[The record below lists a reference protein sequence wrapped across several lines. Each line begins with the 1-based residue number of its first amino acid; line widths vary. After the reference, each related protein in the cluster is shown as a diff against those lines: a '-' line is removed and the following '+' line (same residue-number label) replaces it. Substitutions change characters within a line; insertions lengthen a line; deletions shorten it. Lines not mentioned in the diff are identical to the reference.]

1 MAAQPHVLRFM
12 EEQNVHL
19 QPIRLGEDQYNMRRR
34 ITTRVVPPTKEKDVR
49 ELIRSA
55 LRALFPDAFHAP
67 DYALTPED
75 LARCTGAAVAQA
87 LCDSLPR
94 KQDTKVSLLRKKGP
108 KKCPEE
114 SNNPG
119 SRAPSPGLNT

>member
-1 MAAQPHVLRFM
+1 MQTSPGTLA
-12 EEQNVHL
+12 
-19 QPIRLGEDQYNMRRR
+19 
-34 ITTRVVPPTKEKDVR
+34 
-49 ELIRSA
+49 A

-114 SNNPG
+114 GNNTG
-119 SRAPSPGLNT
+119 SRAPSPAGSAHESDKTEATEPNVCSGHTAL